1 MRSATQW
8 YLGVNDNDL
17 SLQLARDAFQTAV
30 DTFNCNITNDPR
42 KKDIASKATTL
53 EDLEQIVQAARS
65 KYEDKIKDRRV
76 QKWLNRVSLRIRYYG
91 NILDVLVQHHPQYV
105 SLAWGAFKFLFMVVE
120 NNAKLLATLSKAL
133 SQIADSLPRVE
144 LSAVLYPTDRMKEA
158 VVKLYVHVI
167 NFLTRAKAWY
177 EETRFRRIINSLA
190 RPAELR
196 YDDIV
201 EDIEKCTAEIDHLST
216 AGARA
221 EQRDMH
227 LQLRELN
234 QAQLKIEILVT
245 EIRKL
250 CIETQA
256 LNSSA
261 FLNTN
266 SRLTDLQ
273 LNGIM
278 DSLTKARK
286 QDPLQLL
293 NRCQYYQMK
302 SQGRTGRRTDPIA
315 VVSRHPKFK
324 AWQSEQGSAL
334 IMVKGDYNTGDFV
347 KALSTSAVRALRQ
360 HQLPVVWI
368 LKPPLR
374 TSDQG
379 ISTVELIQDLA
390 HQVLRLNLSLHT
402 EKSLSLSCAKFQTA
416 ETPTQWFDLLASV
429 IESLAVLY
437 VVINIEATDIRLIHS
452 NDGFSWLSS
461 FFSLIKKLRERQ
473 AKTTLKVLL
482 LSHGS
487 ATRQEGENM
496 FRFSDSVLSA
506 RNL

>member
-1 MRSATQW
+1 MA
-8 YLGVNDNDL
+8 DN
-17 SLQLARDAFQTAV
+17 QQEVTRDAFKTAV
-30 DTFNCNITNDPR
+30 DTFTRDHTNDPR
-42 KKDIASKATTL
+42 KKNIACGSATL
-53 EDLEQIVQAARS
+53 EDPERTVQAAKS
-65 KYEDKIKDRRV
+65 KYEDRVKDRRV
-76 QKWLNRVSLRIRYYG
+76 HKWLNRVSLRIRYYG
-91 NILDVLVQHHPQYV
+91 NIFDVLVQHHPEYV
-105 SLAWGAFKFLFMVVE
+105 TLAWGAFKFLFVVLE
-120 NNAKLLATLSKAL
+120 NNAKLLTNLSRAL

-158 VVKLYVHVI
+158 VVKLYVHII
-167 NFLTRAKAWY
+167 NFLIRAKAWY
-177 EETRFRRIINSLA
+177 EETCFRRIINGFA

-196 YDDIV
+196 YNDII

-234 QAQLKIEILVT
+234 QNQLKMEGLLVDL
-245 EIRKL
+245 RKL
-250 CIETQA
+250 YIETQT

-261 FLNTN
+261 LLDTN

-278 DSLTKARK
+278 DSLIKSRK

-293 NRCQYYQMK
+293 SQCLYYQMK
-302 SQGRTGRRTDPIA
+302 SQGRTRRRTDPIA
-315 VVSRHPKFK
+315 VVSKHPRFK
-324 AWQSEQGSAL
+324 SWQSNQTSAL
-334 IMVKGDYNTGDFV
+334 IMVKGDYNTRDFV
-347 KALSTSAVRALRQ
+347 KGLSTSAVGALRQ

-374 TSDQG
+374 VTDQG

-402 EKSLSLSCAKFQTA
+402 EKLLSLSCARFQAA
-416 ETPTQWFDLLASV
+416 ETPAQWFDLLASV

-437 VVINIEATDIRLIHS
+437 IVINIEAIDVRLVHS

-461 FFSLIKKLRERQ
+461 FFSLIKKLGDRQ
-473 AKTTLKVLL
+473 DKTILKVLL

-487 ATRQEGENM
+487 ATRQKGENM
-496 FRFSDSVLSA
+496 LRFNESVLST